1 MKLLLKDIN
10 TNKDEIPEKRLNSV
24 SYNAIGSLLF
34 LILIVADYSNDGY
47 FFENIS
53 SFLTTKIVFYTFV
66 TLLIINLLASVLRFV
81 FMKLGK
87 DFTFVNDV
95 VLLVIVSAILIV
107 NFVISLATPE
117 KRLNSVSYNAIGSLL
132 FLILIVA
139 DYSNDGYFFENI
151 SSFLTTKIVFY
162 TFVTLLIINLL
173 ASVLRFVF
181 MKLGKDFTFVNDVVL
196 LVIVSAIL
204 IVNFVISL
212 ATSGFNFQLFSISSV
227 FVLLTAYYV
236 FKEIKKN

>member
-10 TNKDEIPEKRLNSV
+10 TNKDEIPEKRLSSV

-34 LILIVADYSNDGY
+34 LILIVTDYSNDG
-47 FFENIS
+47 FIFENIS
-53 SFLTTKIVFYTFV
+53 SFLTTKIVYYTFV
-66 TLLIINLLASVLRFV
+66 ALLIINLVASVLRFV

-107 NFVISLATPE
+107 NFVISLA
-117 KRLNSVSYNAIGSLL
+117 N
-132 FLILIVA
+132 
-139 DYSNDGYFFENI
+139 
-151 SSFLTTKIVFY
+151 
-162 TFVTLLIINLL
+162 
-173 ASVLRFVF
+173 
-181 MKLGKDFTFVNDVVL
+181 
-196 LVIVSAIL
+196 
-204 IVNFVISL
+204 
-212 ATSGFNFQLFSISSV
+212 GFNFQLFSISAV

>member
-1 MKLLLKDIN
+1 MKLLLKDLN
-10 TNKDEIPEKRLNSV
+10 TNKNEIPEKRLSSV

-34 LILIVADYSNDGY
+34 LILIVADYSNDG
-47 FFENIS
+47 FI
-53 SFLTTKIVFYTFV
+53 
-66 TLLIINLLASVLRFV
+66 
-81 FMKLGK
+81 
-87 DFTFVNDV
+87 
-95 VLLVIVSAILIV
+95 
-107 NFVISLATPE
+107 
-117 KRLNSVSYNAIGSLL
+117 
-132 FLILIVA
+132 
-139 DYSNDGYFFENI
+139 FENI

-212 ATSGFNFQLFSISSV
+212 ATSGFNFQLFSISVV
-227 FVLLTAYYV
+227 FVLLTVYYV
-236 FKEIKKN
+236 FKEI

>member
-10 TNKDEIPEKRLNSV
+10 KNKDEIPEKRLSSV

-34 LILIVADYSNDGY
+34 LILIVADYSNDG
-47 FFENIS
+47 FIFENIS
-53 SFLTTKIVFYTFV
+53 SFLTTKIVYYTFV
-66 TLLIINLLASVLRFV
+66 ALLIINLVASVLRFV

-107 NFVISLATPE
+107 NFVISLA
-117 KRLNSVSYNAIGSLL
+117 N
-132 FLILIVA
+132 
-139 DYSNDGYFFENI
+139 
-151 SSFLTTKIVFY
+151 
-162 TFVTLLIINLL
+162 
-173 ASVLRFVF
+173 
-181 MKLGKDFTFVNDVVL
+181 
-196 LVIVSAIL
+196 
-204 IVNFVISL
+204 
-212 ATSGFNFQLFSISSV
+212 GFNFQLFSISAV

>member
-10 TNKDEIPEKRLNSV
+10 TNKDEIPEKRLSSV

-53 SFLTTKIVFYTFV
+53 SFLTTKIVYYTFV
-66 TLLIINLLASVLRFV
+66 ALLIINLVASVLRFV

-87 DFTFVNDV
+87 N
-95 VLLVIVSAILIV
+95 
-107 NFVISLATPE
+107 
-117 KRLNSVSYNAIGSLL
+117 
-132 FLILIVA
+132 
-139 DYSNDGYFFENI
+139 
-151 SSFLTTKIVFY
+151 
-162 TFVTLLIINLL
+162 
-173 ASVLRFVF
+173 
-181 MKLGKDFTFVNDVVL
+181 FTFVNDVVL

-212 ATSGFNFQLFSISSV
+212 ATSGFNFPIFATSAV
-227 FVLLTAYYV
+227 FVLVTAYYV
-236 FKEIKKN
+236 FKEIKDN

>member
-10 TNKDEIPEKRLNSV
+10 TNKDEIPEKRLSSV

-107 NFVISLATPE
+107 NFVL
-117 KRLNSVSYNAIGSLL
+117 
-132 FLILIVA
+132 
-139 DYSNDGYFFENI
+139 
-151 SSFLTTKIVFY
+151 
-162 TFVTLLIINLL
+162 
-173 ASVLRFVF
+173 
-181 MKLGKDFTFVNDVVL
+181 
-196 LVIVSAIL
+196 
-204 IVNFVISL
+204 SL
-212 ATSGFNFQLFSISSV
+212 ATSRFNFPIFATSAV

>member
-53 SFLTTKIVFYTFV
+53 SLLTTKIVYYTFV
-66 TLLIINLLASVLRFV
+66 ALLIINLVASVLRFV

-87 DFTFVNDV
+87 NFTFVNDV

-107 NFVISLATPE
+107 NFVISLA
-117 KRLNSVSYNAIGSLL
+117 N
-132 FLILIVA
+132 
-139 DYSNDGYFFENI
+139 
-151 SSFLTTKIVFY
+151 
-162 TFVTLLIINLL
+162 
-173 ASVLRFVF
+173 
-181 MKLGKDFTFVNDVVL
+181 
-196 LVIVSAIL
+196 
-204 IVNFVISL
+204 
-212 ATSGFNFQLFSISSV
+212 GFNFQLFSISAV

-236 FKEIKKN
+236 FKEIKNN

>member
-10 TNKDEIPEKRLNSV
+10 TNKDEIPEKRLSSV

-34 LILIVADYSNDGY
+34 LILIVADYSNDG
-47 FFENIS
+47 FIFESIS
-53 SFLTTKIVFYTFV
+53 SLLTTKIVYYTFV
-66 TLLIINLLASVLRFV
+66 ALLIINLVASVLRFV

-107 NFVISLATPE
+107 NFVISLA
-117 KRLNSVSYNAIGSLL
+117 N
-132 FLILIVA
+132 
-139 DYSNDGYFFENI
+139 
-151 SSFLTTKIVFY
+151 
-162 TFVTLLIINLL
+162 
-173 ASVLRFVF
+173 
-181 MKLGKDFTFVNDVVL
+181 
-196 LVIVSAIL
+196 
-204 IVNFVISL
+204 
-212 ATSGFNFQLFSISSV
+212 GFNFQLFSISAV

>member
-53 SFLTTKIVFYTFV
+53 SFLTTKIVYYTFV
-66 TLLIINLLASVLRFV
+66 TLLIINLVASVLRFV

-107 NFVISLATPE
+107 NFVL
-117 KRLNSVSYNAIGSLL
+117 
-132 FLILIVA
+132 
-139 DYSNDGYFFENI
+139 
-151 SSFLTTKIVFY
+151 
-162 TFVTLLIINLL
+162 
-173 ASVLRFVF
+173 
-181 MKLGKDFTFVNDVVL
+181 
-196 LVIVSAIL
+196 
-204 IVNFVISL
+204 SL
-212 ATSGFNFQLFSISSV
+212 ATSGFNFQLFSISV
-227 FVLLTAYYV
+227 AFVLLTSYYV

>member
-53 SFLTTKIVFYTFV
+53 SFLTTKIVYYTFV
-66 TLLIINLLASVLRFV
+66 ALLIINLV
-81 FMKLGK
+81 
-87 DFTFVNDV
+87 
-95 VLLVIVSAILIV
+95 
-107 NFVISLATPE
+107 
-117 KRLNSVSYNAIGSLL
+117 
-132 FLILIVA
+132 
-139 DYSNDGYFFENI
+139 
-151 SSFLTTKIVFY
+151 
-162 TFVTLLIINLL
+162 

-212 ATSGFNFQLFSISSV
+212 ATSGFNFQLFSISAA

>member
-10 TNKDEIPEKRLNSV
+10 TNKDEIPEKRLS
-24 SYNAIGSLLF
+24 
-34 LILIVADYSNDGY
+34 
-47 FFENIS
+47 
-53 SFLTTKIVFYTFV
+53 
-66 TLLIINLLASVLRFV
+66 
-81 FMKLGK
+81 
-87 DFTFVNDV
+87 
-95 VLLVIVSAILIV
+95 
-107 NFVISLATPE
+107 
-117 KRLNSVSYNAIGSLL
+117 SVSYNAIGSLL

-212 ATSGFNFQLFSISSV
+212 ATSGFNFQLFSISVV
-227 FVLLTAYYV
+227 FVLLTVYYV
-236 FKEIKKN
+236 FKEI

>member
-10 TNKDEIPEKRLNSV
+10 TNKDEIPEKRLSSV

-34 LILIVADYSNDGY
+34 LILIVTDYSNDG
-47 FFENIS
+47 FIFENIS
-53 SFLTTKIVFYTFV
+53 SFLTTKIVYYTFV
-66 TLLIINLLASVLRFV
+66 ALLIINLV
-81 FMKLGK
+81 
-87 DFTFVNDV
+87 
-95 VLLVIVSAILIV
+95 
-107 NFVISLATPE
+107 
-117 KRLNSVSYNAIGSLL
+117 
-132 FLILIVA
+132 
-139 DYSNDGYFFENI
+139 
-151 SSFLTTKIVFY
+151 
-162 TFVTLLIINLL
+162 

-212 ATSGFNFQLFSISSV
+212 ATSGFNFQLFSISVV

-236 FKEIKKN
+236 FKEIKNN

>member
-1 MKLLLKDIN
+1 MKLLLKDLN
-10 TNKDEIPEKRLNSV
+10 TNKNEIPEKRLSSV

-53 SFLTTKIVFYTFV
+53 SFLTTKIVYYTFV
-66 TLLIINLLASVLRFV
+66 ALLIINLV
-81 FMKLGK
+81 
-87 DFTFVNDV
+87 
-95 VLLVIVSAILIV
+95 
-107 NFVISLATPE
+107 
-117 KRLNSVSYNAIGSLL
+117 
-132 FLILIVA
+132 
-139 DYSNDGYFFENI
+139 
-151 SSFLTTKIVFY
+151 
-162 TFVTLLIINLL
+162 

-212 ATSGFNFQLFSISSV
+212 ATSGFNFQLFSISVV

-236 FKEIKKN
+236 FKEIKNN

>member
-10 TNKDEIPEKRLNSV
+10 TNKDEIPEKRLSSV

-53 SFLTTKIVFYTFV
+53 SFLTTKIVYYTFV
-66 TLLIINLLASVLRFV
+66 ALLIINLLASVLRFV

-107 NFVISLATPE
+107 NFVIGLA
-117 KRLNSVSYNAIGSLL
+117 N
-132 FLILIVA
+132 
-139 DYSNDGYFFENI
+139 
-151 SSFLTTKIVFY
+151 
-162 TFVTLLIINLL
+162 
-173 ASVLRFVF
+173 
-181 MKLGKDFTFVNDVVL
+181 
-196 LVIVSAIL
+196 
-204 IVNFVISL
+204 
-212 ATSGFNFQLFSISSV
+212 GFNFQLFAISAV
-227 FVLLTAYYV
+227 FVLVTAYYV
-236 FKEIKKN
+236 FKEIKKE

>member
-10 TNKDEIPEKRLNSV
+10 TNKDEI
-24 SYNAIGSLLF
+24 
-34 LILIVADYSNDGY
+34 
-47 FFENIS
+47 
-53 SFLTTKIVFYTFV
+53 
-66 TLLIINLLASVLRFV
+66 
-81 FMKLGK
+81 
-87 DFTFVNDV
+87 
-95 VLLVIVSAILIV
+95 
-107 NFVISLATPE
+107 PE

>member
-10 TNKDEIPEKRLNSV
+10 TNKDEIPEKRFSSV

-53 SFLTTKIVFYTFV
+53 SFLTTKIVYYTFV
-66 TLLIINLLASVLRFV
+66 TLLIINLVASVLRFV

-107 NFVISLATPE
+107 NFVISLA
-117 KRLNSVSYNAIGSLL
+117 N
-132 FLILIVA
+132 
-139 DYSNDGYFFENI
+139 
-151 SSFLTTKIVFY
+151 
-162 TFVTLLIINLL
+162 
-173 ASVLRFVF
+173 
-181 MKLGKDFTFVNDVVL
+181 
-196 LVIVSAIL
+196 
-204 IVNFVISL
+204 
-212 ATSGFNFQLFSISSV
+212 GFNFPIFATSAV
-227 FVLLTAYYV
+227 FVLVTAYYV
-236 FKEIKKN
+236 FKEIKKD